1 MVNGYKHCS
10 HMTAAILAASSDVE
24 GAILSPGCS
33 FPSTITPFL
42 SASLQTDN
50 ISIDPSI
57 IVKGALP
64 LIKNPLECPPKG
76 DQGNNSSLM
85 VLRMVKGNVF

>member
-42 SASLQTDN
+42 SASLQTDK
-50 ISIDPSI
+50 ITIDPSI
-57 IVKGALP
+57 IVKGGMP
-64 LIKNPLECPPKG
+64 VIKNP
-76 DQGNNSSLM
+76 
-85 VLRMVKGNVF
+85 